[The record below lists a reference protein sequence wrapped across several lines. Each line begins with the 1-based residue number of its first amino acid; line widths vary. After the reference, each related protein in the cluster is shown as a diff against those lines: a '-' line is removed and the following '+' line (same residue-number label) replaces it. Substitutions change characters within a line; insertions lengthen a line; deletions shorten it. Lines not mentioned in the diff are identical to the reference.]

1 MVNVV
6 VLAGNLC
13 ATPELK
19 YTPSGTAVST
29 LRLAVNSQWRDN
41 KGEKHDRALFIDVVC
56 WGKTAENAAEYLEK
70 GSKVLVEGE
79 LRMSEW
85 DDRRTGQKR
94 TRTEVH
100 AAMLR
105 YLSVKKS
112 NGAPAHAGAG
122 MSPPPVEPHRAD
134 DDDVPF

>member
-41 KGEKHDRALFIDVVC
+41 KGEKHDRVLFIDVVC

-79 LRMSEW
+79 LRMNEW
-85 DDRRTGQKR
+85 DDRRTGQKH

-100 AAMLR
+100 AAMLKF
-105 YLSVKKS
+105 LSMKKS

-122 MSPPPVEPHRAD
+122 PSSTPGQAPQE
-134 DDDVPF
+134 DDVPF